1 MRIALSCMA
10 AIAAATAVLAAPASA
25 QAPPAP
31 VNCADPALRCPDLRM
46 HRPYDLHIDRTRGG
60 RTLLRASNAIV
71 SVGRGPV
78 TLLGNRPATSRTM
91 SVRQR
96 ISTRS
101 GGHVTVPSQG
111 AIVFKHVP
119 GQGGYWKFVNAAR
132 FELWTLGA
140 GRQLVRTGP
149 KLVYCFR
156 DLQRLHPSRR
166 SPRSRVYGGCSQDRQ
181 RRSVR
186 LGTSVGWADV
196 YPSTYH
202 ENYVDV
208 TGLRGCFAL
217 WHIADPT
224 NVIVESAETNNA
236 SRTLVHLRGK
246 RKPIVGRC

>member
-1 MRIALSCMA
+1 MQKSTLGSPSAFARRAPGRAGAAVSMVMGGSPPAGARSVFGPSVQRGGDGTGPGVRCAGRRYPAPPMRIALSCMA

-119 GQGGYWKFVNAAR
+119 GQGG
-132 FELWTLGA
+132 
-140 GRQLVRTGP
+140 
-149 KLVYCFR
+149 
-156 DLQRLHPSRR
+156 
-166 SPRSRVYGGCSQDRQ
+166 
-181 RRSVR
+181 
-186 LGTSVGWADV
+186 
-196 YPSTYH
+196 
-202 ENYVDV
+202 
-208 TGLRGCFAL
+208 
-217 WHIADPT
+217 
-224 NVIVESAETNNA
+224 
-236 SRTLVHLRGK
+236 
-246 RKPIVGRC
+246 